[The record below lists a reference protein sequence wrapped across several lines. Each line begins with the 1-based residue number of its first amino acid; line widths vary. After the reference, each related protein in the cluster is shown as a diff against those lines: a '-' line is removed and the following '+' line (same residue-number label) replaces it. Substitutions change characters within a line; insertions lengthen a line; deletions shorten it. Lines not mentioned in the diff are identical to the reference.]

1 MAHAVAGGKAG
12 RNDPCPCGSGVKYKL
27 CCERKR
33 GVASNAGWFA
43 LVAVMLIAAA
53 IFILS
58 LVRSEP
64 QELRRVWSSEHG
76 HYHTI
81 P

>member
-1 MAHAVAGGKAG
+1 MAYVAAGGKVG

-33 GVASNAGWFA
+33 GVGSNAGWYA
-43 LVAVMLIAAA
+43 LLAVMLIGAT

-58 LVRSEP
+58 LIGGEAQGPR
-64 QELRRVWSSEHG
+64 QVWSPDHG